1 MNSEQMQSE
10 YMNSEYVQYGQMQ
23 SGQMQ
28 YGQMN
33 KNEEMQLCADFE
45 QIMPIDEFSVLTEE
59 NKKKEKDITVT
70 DLYNTEWRYRRYI
83 MMIND
88 WTDRKGTDYSY
99 IKEKVYEYL
108 GEKDNKKRIKQ
119 MKYIDGEIM
128 LMINMCRIDE
138 MEF

>member
-1 MNSEQMQSE
+1 
-10 YMNSEYVQYGQMQ
+10 MNSEYMQ
-23 SGQMQ
+23 SGNMHSEYMQ
-28 YGQMN
+28 SGQMN

>member
-1 MNSEQMQSE
+1 MQTGQM
-10 YMNSEYVQYGQMQ
+10 QYGQMQ
-23 SGQMQ
+23 TEQMQ
-28 YGQMN
+28 PGQMN

>member
-1 MNSEQMQSE
+1 MAKTYYRVMGYFVTFRLSSASTNECQK
-10 YMNSEYVQYGQMQ
+10 
-23 SGQMQ
+23 
-28 YGQMN
+28 MN

>member
-1 MNSEQMQSE
+1 MKTGQM
-10 YMNSEYVQYGQMQ
+10 QYGQMQ
-23 SGQMQ
+23 SEQMQYGQMQ
-28 YGQMN
+28 TGQMN

>member
-1 MNSEQMQSE
+1 MKTGQMQYGQMNKNEQMQSE
-10 YMNSEYVQYGQMQ
+10 YV
-23 SGQMQ
+23 Q

-128 LMINMCRIDE
+128 LMINMCSIDE

>member
-1 MNSEQMQSE
+1 
-10 YMNSEYVQYGQMQ
+10 MNSEYMQTGQMQYGQMQ
-23 SGQMQ
+23 TEQMQ
-28 YGQMN
+28 PGQMN

>member
-1 MNSEQMQSE
+1 MQ
-10 YMNSEYVQYGQMQ
+10 NGQMQ
-23 SGQMQ
+23 N
-28 YGQMN
+28 GQMN

>member
-1 MNSEQMQSE
+1 MQSK
-10 YMNSEYVQYGQMQ
+10 YMNSEYVHYGQMQ
-23 SGQMQ
+23 NGQMQ
-28 YGQMN
+28 NGQMN

>member
-10 YMNSEYVQYGQMQ
+10 YMNSEYVQY
-23 SGQMQ
+23 GQMQ

>member
-1 MNSEQMQSE
+1 MQSGNMHSE
-10 YMNSEYVQYGQMQ
+10 YMQ
-23 SGQMQ
+23 S
-28 YGQMN
+28 GQMN

>member
-1 MNSEQMQSE
+1 
-10 YMNSEYVQYGQMQ
+10 MNSEYMQ

>member
-1 MNSEQMQSE
+1 
-10 YMNSEYVQYGQMQ
+10 MNSEYMKTGQMQYGQMQ
-23 SGQMQ
+23 SEQMQYGQMQ
-28 YGQMN
+28 TGQMN

>member
-1 MNSEQMQSE
+1 MNSEQMQSK
-10 YMNSEYVQYGQMQ
+10 YMNSEYVHYGQMQ
-23 SGQMQ
+23 NGQMQ
-28 YGQMN
+28 NGQMN